1 MFIAAGFSN
10 IDVEVDLNII
20 DIDIIDGWIVFYLLF
35 LAGTIQN
42 PVSEDGLDEM

>member
-1 MFIAAGFSN
+1 MFIATGFSD

-20 DIDIIDGWIVFYLLF
+20 DIDIINCCFYLLF

-42 PVSEDGLDEM
+42 PVSVDVLDEM

>member
-1 MFIAAGFSN
+1 MATGFSD

-20 DIDIIDGWIVFYLLF
+20 DIDIINGWIVFYLHF

-42 PVSEDGLDEM
+42 PVSVDGLDEM